1 MKKTDAKV
9 VLDFD
14 DPVHAL
20 AVFNAVKPETTLPPT
35 SRSRVEIS
43 RRGRSIHISFVA
55 KDITA
60 LRASMNSILR
70 YILGLWKTTKSL
82 EELEKRKLQ
91 DLESTSKSEDL

>member
-70 YILGLWKTTKSL
+70 YILGQ
-82 EELEKRKLQ
+82 LEKRKLQ